1 MRPTW
6 AHFYFMVNIMIKLYF
21 FIGTILTVY
30 AAYLVGIHTGTH
42 QCQTEAA
49 NVHASQINDTIKTMG
64 IINAKTVNTGVDDIR
79 RILREKYTIA
89 E

>member
-1 MRPTW
+1 
-6 AHFYFMVNIMIKLYF
+6 MVNIMIKLYF
-21 FIGTILTVY
+21 FIGTILAVY
-30 AAYLVGIHTGTH
+30 SAYLVGIHTGTH

>member
-1 MRPTW
+1 MRPIW

-21 FIGTILTVY
+21 FIGTILAVY
-30 AAYLVGIHTGTH
+30 SAYLAGIHTGTH
-42 QCQTEAA
+42 QCQTENA
-49 NVHASQINDTIKTMG
+49 NAHASKINDTIKTMG